1 MKRVLSVQDLSCVG
15 KCSLTLALPVIS
27 AMGVSCSV
35 LPTAVL
41 STHTAFPGP
50 HVRDLTEDMAPVRQH
65 IASVDAQFDGICV
78 GYLSSPRQAR
88 EVGLLAD
95 TFGAPLILDPA
106 MGDHGK
112 LYSGI
117 RRDHVDAVRQLCHRA
132 AVLLPNITEAAYLTG
147 LPMDAAP
154 DALLDAVMAL
164 GPKAC
169 VLTGVSLKPGMTGFL
184 GADEN
189 GTFSYQ
195 TEVLPGAF
203 HGTGDLFAAVL
214 TGALMKEMTLERSAR
229 LAAGFVERC
238 IRDAKPSPFGLSFEE
253 HLPWLWE
260 QL

>member
-15 KCSLTLALPVIS
+15 KCSLTLALPVVS

-41 STHTAFPGP
+41 STHTGFPDP
-50 HVRDLTEDMAPVRQH
+50 YVRDLTGDIAPVGQH
-65 IASVDAQFDGICV
+65 LSSVGAQFDGICV

-95 TFGAPLILDPA
+95 RFPAPLILDPA
-106 MGDHGK
+106 MGDHGR

-117 RRDHVDAVRQLCHRA
+117 TGEHVEAVKDLCPRA
-132 AVLLPNITEAAYLTG
+132 AVLLPNVTEAAFLTG
-147 LPMDAAP
+147 LSP
-154 DALLDAVMAL
+154 DADPNILLDAVMAL

-169 VLTGVSLKPGMTGFL
+169 VLTGVSLQPGMTGFL
-184 GADEN
+184 GADQN
-189 GTFSYQ
+189 SRFSYQ
-195 TEVLPGAF
+195 TEALPGAF

-214 TGALMKEMTLERSAR
+214 TGALMKEKTLEQSAR
-229 LAAGFVERC
+229 LAAAFVERC
-238 IRDAKPSPFGLSFEE
+238 IRNATPSPFGLSFEA